1 MWDNFSEKL
10 ESLREAVNTPTEEN
24 DSLSTSH
31 VESESVYHFSD
42 KDTLSLKTF
51 DIESLRKALNTPI
64 DEIIAAEKESEEV
77 DVPSQNDIDDTDS
90 SVSDSA
96 EVESAEI
103 ESSHIHEIIT
113 DTVEETEAIDET
125 EVVDETE
132 PEHITYPDNQVKKT
146 DDSVILYNTQESQD
160 TEETIDVNEPDIEDI
175 NDYNN
180 LIQKTGEYGITDDIQ
195 EDQFEKE
202 DSDTSNEPISEDIL
216 DLDNQIQQPY
226 EVERPVDIQ
235 ESQYVKGGNGSSN
248 EPFLGDIIDPDYHT
262 QKSDDAD
269 TLVDTQ
275 ESQDVK
281 EEDVSSDESVPEDIL
296 SPNIQSQQPDEA
308 EKLDDTQE
316 SHNTEIKIKTERSI
330 KSEKL
335 DNYWKEGE
343 KASPFL
349 QKVDKSREELNK
361 SLEMARELV
370 NRQSEES
377 PKPEKKRFQLKF
389 TRGEKNG
396 SHKSTTEKGKRGKD
410 TIQLKPMVYEMLE
423 PKLDNQDNH
432 DNHDNHANQG
442 RKVKQEKGN
451 KGKNKRSEDRAK
463 NAQEKEI
470 INHRNRLERS
480 RSLGVPVFVKKPVN
494 LEQIRQL
501 KSMLISQNNLK
512 ILVDTGS
519 SQGRLL
525 VISGQDPDTLLNTLS
540 QLTIVK
546 STTVEDETI
555 NLVVN

>member
-1 MWDNFSEKL
+1 MSKNKSSSVSMWDDFSEKL

-24 DSLSTSH
+24 DSSSTPH

-42 KDTLSLKTF
+42 NDTLSLKTF

-64 DEIIAAEKESEEV
+64 DEIIAAEQAAEEA
-77 DVPSQNDIDDTDS
+77 DVPSQNDEDSTDS
-90 SVSDSA
+90 GISDSMNA
-96 EVESAEI
+96 ESDEI
-103 ESSHIHEIIT
+103 ESPSIPEMVT
-113 DTVEETEAIDET
+113 ET
-125 EVVDETE
+125 VDETE
-132 PEHITYPDNQVKKT
+132 AEHITYPDNQVKKT
-146 DDSVILYNTQESQD
+146 DDSAILYDTQESQD

-175 NDYNN
+175 NGYNN
-180 LIQKTGEYGITDDIQ
+180 LIQKTGEYGKSDDIQ
-195 EDQFEKE
+195 EYQFEKE
-202 DSDTSNEPISEDIL
+202 DSDTSNEPILEDIL

-248 EPFLGDIIDPDYHT
+248 EPFLGDIIDPNYHT

-269 TLVDTQ
+269 KLVDTQ

-281 EEDVSSDESVPEDIL
+281 EEDVSSTEPVPEDIL
-296 SPNIQSQQPDEA
+296 APNIQNQQPDKA
-308 EKLDDTQE
+308 EKLDDMQE

-343 KASPFL
+343 KANPYL

-370 NRQSEES
+370 NRQSEEP

-389 TRGEKNG
+389 ARGGKNG
-396 SHKSTTEKGKRGKD
+396 SHKSTTEKGKRSKN
-410 TIQLKPMVYEMLE
+410 TSQLKPMVYEMLE
-423 PKLDNQDNH
+423 PKQENQDNH
-432 DNHDNHANQG
+432 DNHDNHANQVS
-442 RKVKQEKGN
+442 KVKQEKGH
-451 KGKNKRSEDRAK
+451 KEKNKRSDDRAK
-463 NAQEKEI
+463 NAEEKEI

-540 QLTIVK
+540 QLTIIK

-555 NLVVN
+555 NLVMN